1 MSEASLTSNESG
13 ARTSA
18 WVPAGTLM
26 LLALLW
32 PAIWNGFPIIF
43 HDTGGYLARP
53 FEATLQMGRAAIYGA
68 FLLIGVNHNFWPN
81 IVLQGALV
89 TWLVLLTM
97 RLHGFGGRPWLAAA
111 VMATLCAV
119 TSLPWYAA
127 QLMPDI
133 LVPLTVLAIALL
145 AFHTDGLRRWERAML
160 VGVIAVAVASHM
172 SILALTLGLLLL
184 LAILRALRSQLP
196 LHCPAL
202 RLPAVAVAAGI
213 VLAPLSN
220 VAITKEFAFTPGGFN
235 FVFSR
240 LVQDKIVDRYL
251 ADHCPDPAISL
262 CAYRQVMPKTADDWL
277 WALDS
282 PIYKLGGLEEFEG
295 EAQRIVIDSL
305 ALYPGMHLTTALTST
320 VKQFASFAT
329 GDGLT
334 PWSWYTRLTFQ
345 YYAPDALDSYVA
357 SRQSTSQFDFSWI
370 NLVHVPIQA
379 LAILALPLIMLVRP
393 PGRLAEFATLLT
405 GALLGNAA
413 ICGVLSNPHD
423 RYQSRLAWLAVLLA
437 MIAALGWLAAR
448 SSERRRIAPLA
459 DEALDQQT
467 ATASSSLTGGG

>member
-1 MSEASLTSNESG
+1 MSEASLTSNLTG
-13 ARTSA
+13 ARISG
-18 WVPAGTLM
+18 WVPACTLM

-32 PAIWNGFPIIF
+32 PAFWNGFPIIF

-81 IVLQGALV
+81 ILIQGALV
-89 TWLVLLTM
+89 AWLVILTL
-97 RLHGFGGRPWLAAA
+97 RLHGFGGRPWLATS
-111 VMATLCAV
+111 VVATLCVV
-119 TSLPWYAA
+119 TGLPWYVA

-133 LVPLTVLAIALL
+133 LVPLAVLAIALL
-145 AFHTDGLRRWERAML
+145 AFHSDGLRRWERAAL
-160 VGVIAVAVASHM
+160 VVVIAAAVASHM
-172 SILALTLGLLLL
+172 SILALALGLLLL
-184 LAILRALRSQLP
+184 LAILQALRARLP
-196 LHCPAL
+196 LQRPAL
-202 RLPAVAVAAGI
+202 RLAAAGVAAGI

-220 VAITKEFAFTPGGFN
+220 YAITKEFGFTPGGFN

-240 LVQDKIVDRYL
+240 LVQDGIVDRYL
-251 ADHCPDPAISL
+251 ADHCPGPAISL
-262 CAYRQVMPKTADDWL
+262 CAYRPVMPKTADDWL

-282 PIYKLGGLEEFEG
+282 PIYKLGGLEEFEA
-295 EAQRIVIDSL
+295 EAQRIVLDSL
-305 ALYPGMHLTTALTST
+305 TLYPGQHLATAVTST
-320 VKQFASFAT
+320 IKQLALFAT

-370 NLVHVPIQA
+370 NLMHIPIQA
-379 LAILALPLIMLVRP
+379 LAILALPLVILARP
-393 PGRLAEFATLLT
+393 PGRLAEIATLLT
-405 GALLGNAA
+405 AALLCNAA

-437 MIAALGWLAAR
+437 MITALSWHAAR
-448 SSERRRIAPLA
+448 SKERRRVVSRA
-459 DEALDQQT
+459 DDAIDQQQ
-467 ATASSSLTGGG
+467 ATASSSLNRTS